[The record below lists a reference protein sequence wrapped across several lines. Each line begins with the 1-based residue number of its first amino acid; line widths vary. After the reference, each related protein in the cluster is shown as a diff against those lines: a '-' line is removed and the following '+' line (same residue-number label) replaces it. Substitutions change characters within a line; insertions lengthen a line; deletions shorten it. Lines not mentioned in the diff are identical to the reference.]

1 MLLLREVTERPE
13 AVTSGWVKLVGQNED
28 LIVSSFE
35 QLVASGFTVLGGNE
49 INPYGNGTT
58 AAHIL
63 ARIDDYLNA
72 THSGG

>member
-13 AVTSGWVKLVGQNED
+13 AVTSGWVKLVGQDED

-35 QLVASGFTVLGGNE
+35 RLVASGFAIFGADGV
-49 INPYGNGTT
+49 NPYGDGTT
-58 AAHIL
+58 SAQIL

-72 THSGG
+72 SH